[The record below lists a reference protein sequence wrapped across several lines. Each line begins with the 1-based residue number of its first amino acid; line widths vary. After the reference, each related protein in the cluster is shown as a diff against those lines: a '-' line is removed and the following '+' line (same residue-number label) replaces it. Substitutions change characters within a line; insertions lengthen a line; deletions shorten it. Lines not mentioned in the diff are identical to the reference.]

1 MFSFWR
7 EADPV
12 ARRTL
17 IAASLGWML
26 DAFDVWIYAL
36 VLTSVKADL
45 SLSAATAGGL
55 QGLTLLASALGGIAF
70 GLVANR
76 WGRVR
81 ALMVSVLLYS
91 VFTAACGLAQTA
103 LQLALFRVGLGI
115 GMGGEWASGAALVSE
130 TWKPEHRNRAMAFM
144 QSAWAVGLGL
154 AALVNWLVQD
164 VAHLNWRAVF
174 LVGIAPALFA
184 WWVRRRVPEPAA
196 WHASRAR
203 GERVSLGRALAA
215 PGWGITI
222 ALILMNACT
231 MFGVWGFNTWV
242 PSYLKSPAVGL
253 TNAQMNGFLMVMQ
266 VGMWFGY
273 VLFGYLSDA
282 FGRKRVYVSYLRVR
296 GADRGRVRVDDDA
309 VGAARAGADHGILR
323 DRLLQRVRRGD
334 GRVLSDRG
342 ARDGAGLHLQP
353 RAYRLRGRTVPARQP
368 DLDARLRLRVERRG
382 RRVCDRGAAVVV
394 HPRRVR
400 TAQT

>member
-70 GLVANR
+70 GLVADR

-164 VAHLNWRAVF
+164 VAHLN
-174 LVGIAPALFA
+174 
-184 WWVRRRVPEPAA
+184 
-196 WHASRAR
+196 
-203 GERVSLGRALAA
+203 
-215 PGWGITI
+215 
-222 ALILMNACT
+222 
-231 MFGVWGFNTWV
+231 
-242 PSYLKSPAVGL
+242 
-253 TNAQMNGFLMVMQ
+253 
-266 VGMWFGY
+266 
-273 VLFGYLSDA
+273 
-282 FGRKRVYVSYLRVR
+282 
-296 GADRGRVRVDDDA
+296 
-309 VGAARAGADHGILR
+309 
-323 DRLLQRVRRGD
+323 
-334 GRVLSDRG
+334 
-342 ARDGAGLHLQP
+342 
-353 RAYRLRGRTVPARQP
+353 
-368 DLDARLRLRVERRG
+368 
-382 RRVCDRGAAVVV
+382 
-394 HPRRVR
+394 
-400 TAQT
+400 

>member
-70 GLVANR
+70 GLVADR

-203 GERVSLGRALAA
+203 GARRRHGHHRDGPVLRRPPDDQVDGRSGAVRAPCQDQGGEASRSLPDVHPGPDGPERAG
-215 PGWGITI
+215 
-222 ALILMNACT
+222 
-231 MFGVWGFNTWV
+231 
-242 PSYLKSPAVGL
+242 
-253 TNAQMNGFLMVMQ
+253 
-266 VGMWFGY
+266 
-273 VLFGYLSDA
+273 
-282 FGRKRVYVSYLRVR
+282 
-296 GADRGRVRVDDDA
+296 RGRYRRLSA
-309 VGAARAGADHGILR
+309 QSLR
-323 DRLLQRVRRGD
+323 KG
-334 GRVLSDRG
+334 
-342 ARDGAGLHLQP
+342 
-353 RAYRLRGRTVPARQP
+353 
-368 DLDARLRLRVERRG
+368 
-382 RRVCDRGAAVVV
+382 
-394 HPRRVR
+394 
-400 TAQT
+400 